1 LAVVEHRK
9 TGASLGSLFTQLG
22 QPTARLPKSTKTQ
35 IPLRGECDAADTQVG
50 SSWQN
55 TARTEGRVQLPR
67 SDNFES
73 QQRGGSSVEAME
85 FDDQQPWEQLTLAE
99 LTELLEELTELDFSE
114 SEVDGIR
121 NLALELGS
129 LEEALE
135 LIVAQGEQAEESPG
149 REAA

>member
-1 LAVVEHRK
+1 
-9 TGASLGSLFTQLG
+9 
-22 QPTARLPKSTKTQ
+22 
-35 IPLRGECDAADTQVG
+35 
-50 SSWQN
+50 
-55 TARTEGRVQLPR
+55 
-67 SDNFES
+67 
-73 QQRGGSSVEAME
+73 ME

>member
-1 LAVVEHRK
+1 
-9 TGASLGSLFTQLG
+9 
-22 QPTARLPKSTKTQ
+22 
-35 IPLRGECDAADTQVG
+35 
-50 SSWQN
+50 
-55 TARTEGRVQLPR
+55 
-67 SDNFES
+67 
-73 QQRGGSSVEAME
+73 ME

-135 LIVAQGEQAEESPG
+135 LIVAQGEQAEESSG